1 MTEPKIEP
9 GIKPDEPKEELD
21 PKIQEQIDKGVSE
34 GIEKAKEELK
44 PEPEPEPEPDEKSYV
59 DSSYKPDTWN
69 KVFKRGEEI
78 SREAAR
84 EEFKKVREEEK
95 EEMDK
100 INDGFD
106 KQLNELR
113 DGGADIDKDTE
124 KEIFQLGRKLGSANI
139 KELYTVLKAT
149 KEVKKEKEVERTL
162 DLAKKAS
169 LVGSGNAPGKSK
181 VSKSYA
187 DIAGKSMD
195 DLIDEEFGEE

>member
-1 MTEPKIEP
+1 MTDIDP
-9 GIKPDEPKEELD
+9 GIKPDDPKDEELD
-21 PKIQEQIDKGVSE
+21 PKVQEQIDKGVSE

-44 PEPEPEPEPDEKSYV
+44 PEPEPEPEPDEKSFV
-59 DSSYKPDTWN
+59 DPAYSPKDWN
-69 KVFKRGEEI
+69 KVFKKGEEI
-78 SREAAR
+78 SREVAR

-95 EEMDK
+95 EELDK
-100 INDGFD
+100 INEGFD

-139 KELYTVLKAT
+139 KELYTVLEAT
-149 KEVKKEKEVERTL
+149 KAVKKDKEVDRTL
-162 DLAKKAS
+162 NLAKKAS

-181 VSKSYA
+181 VNKSYA

-195 DLIDEEFGEE
+195 DMIDEEFGEE